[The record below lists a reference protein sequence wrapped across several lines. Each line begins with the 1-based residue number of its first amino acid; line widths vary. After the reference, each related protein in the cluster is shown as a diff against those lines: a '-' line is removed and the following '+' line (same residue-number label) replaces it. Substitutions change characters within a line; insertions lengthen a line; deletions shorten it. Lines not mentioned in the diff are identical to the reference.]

1 MFNREINHLIELLGR
16 DNPKVEA
23 LLWWAKDPKK
33 EGTVRNMLRS
43 LAREAG
49 WDPDNLPKFA
59 LPRDISASDYPVGT
73 AMSGDVQGEEVGLAD
88 ADLHSHVGVIG
99 TTSVGKTTL
108 VKLILLLFTKAAASG
123 AKRTF
128 FVWDRHGEYRDL
140 LPLYAPNE
148 LVWLTPDD
156 LKLNPFEVP
165 KDAEG
170 RPVMAAG
177 KWINCVRELLRL
189 LWLNEPSV
197 NLFCEV
203 LREEYRKRGLL
214 DEDDEQLSIHLM
226 SDYPSISD
234 MIEAI
239 KRLEVQRNSDRAR
252 AKDKLLDRLE
262 SLRELLPG
270 LDVQRSRS
278 FFTLFGNQSAIL
290 DVDLDEVSDIGY
302 PVLFAFIS
310 MLFREVLRSDDP
322 TVIERIEVI
331 EEAHEVMG
339 GHVDRRT
346 ADLKEGEASGVLR
359 DLRKSKTCGVVVSQL
374 IPDLS
379 RSIRGN
385 LGTVF
390 SLRQG
395 DGACVRQA
403 AAALNLAPHQ
413 VAEIARLPDRYAI
426 ARFGRYGEPVYLRI
440 KDAGPFFSG
449 TRMLSRV
456 EARERSRSVLESIP
470 YVKRVEQKAA
480 EAKDKKQTT
489 PKPQKGLH
497 PTERKTFARI
507 IYRPWELTEDRL
519 EALGLER
526 DAESRIRTKLE
537 NRGLIALAGKAG
549 AKFRLFEPTARGME
563 LAAKLDLPI
572 GKPSKGSVVHQA
584 IIHYTRQSLEQYYS
598 EFRFKEAGVS
608 STLAGVQPDLL
619 LILPDGKRVPI
630 QACCGNKAS
639 YEGDAFLKLHQL
651 TQVDD
656 GNANKVNFVIGIVVS
671 KGRKA
676 AIERAIRRKNDDKM
690 PGKLTLLDFDTIVD
704 PGLDWS
710 RIFEDMD

>member
-1 MFNREINHLIELLGR
+1 
-16 DNPKVEA
+16 
-23 LLWWAKDPKK
+23 
-33 EGTVRNMLRS
+33 
-43 LAREAG
+43 
-49 WDPDNLPKFA
+49 
-59 LPRDISASDYPVGT
+59 
-73 AMSGDVQGEEVGLAD
+73 
-88 ADLHSHVGVIG
+88 
-99 TTSVGKTTL
+99 
-108 VKLILLLFTKAAASG
+108 
-123 AKRTF
+123 
-128 FVWDRHGEYRDL
+128 
-140 LPLYAPNE
+140 
-148 LVWLTPDD
+148 
-156 LKLNPFEVP
+156 
-165 KDAEG
+165 
-170 RPVMAAG
+170 
-177 KWINCVRELLRL
+177 
-189 LWLNEPSV
+189 
-197 NLFCEV
+197 
-203 LREEYRKRGLL
+203 
-214 DEDDEQLSIHLM
+214 M

-278 FFTLFGNQSAIL
+278 FFTLFGNRSAIL
-290 DVDLDEVSDIGY
+290 DVDVDEVSDIGY

-322 TVIERIEVI
+322 AVIERIEVI

-413 VAEIARLPDRYAI
+413 VVEIARLPDRYAI

-456 EARERSRSVLESIP
+456 EARERSRPVLDSIP
-470 YVKRVEQKAA
+470 YVKRVEQEAAKA
-480 EAKDKKQTT
+480 EDKKQTT
-489 PKPQKGLH
+489 SKPQEGLH
-497 PTERKTFARI
+497 PQERMVFARI
-507 IYRPWELTEDRL
+507 VYRPWELTPDRL

-526 DAESRIRTKLE
+526 DVESRIRTKLE
-537 NRGLIALAGKAG
+537 NRGLIALTGKAG
-549 AKFRLFEPTARGME
+549 AKFRLFSPTERGRE
-563 LAAKLDLPI
+563 LATKMVLPI
-572 GKPSKGSVVHQA
+572 GKPGKGGMVHEA
-584 IIHYTRQSLEQYYS
+584 IISHTEQSLERYCS
-598 EFRFKEAGVS
+598 EFRFRRTGGP
-608 STLAGVQPDLL
+608 TLRGVQPDSL
-619 LILPDGKRVPI
+619 LILPSGGRVPI
-630 QACCGNKAS
+630 QACCRNQAS
-639 YEGDAFLKLHQL
+639 YEAEAFLKLHRL
-651 TQVDD
+651 TQVEIGDPD
-656 GNANKVNFVIGIVVS
+656 RVEFVLGVAVNKGH
-671 KGRKA
+671 RA
-676 AIERAIRRKNDDKM
+676 AIERAIRRENEGRM
-690 PGKLTLLDFDTIVD
+690 PGKLFLFDFDIVVD
-704 PGLDWS
+704 PSFDWATV
-710 RIFEDMD
+710 FESVD